1 MELHVTRWKRYG
13 HDRLYANLP
22 DGTAVGWVD
31 VTTGDIT
38 VLRAE
43 YRDDVIAV
51 LTRHLQNLAEP
62 VPPDRAPETQARPML
77 PPLTPADDLAV
88 NPPGRALRD
97 LLDESGPGLMERVV
111 SRLLRRTSKWD
122 RWRKGLA
129 GERRVGAELNRLGRH
144 GWRVLHS
151 IPLANKVDV
160 DHLLIGP
167 GGVFSINTKHHHKR
181 AVWVGDDSV
190 IVDHGKPAPYARKSR
205 AEAKRVGRMLERYC
219 DFPVPVEPVL
229 VFVGVTEL
237 KVVATQLDV
246 RVYQER
252 QVSALAPLS
261 GVLTADQVEQVY
273 SVARHRQAWNN
284 A

>member
-22 DGTAVGWVD
+22 DDTAVGWAD

-43 YRDDVIAV
+43 YRDDMIAV
-51 LTRHLQNLAEP
+51 LTKHLQGLTET
-62 VPPDRAPETQARPML
+62 VSSERAPEAQARPML
-77 PPLTPADDLAV
+77 PPLTLADDLAANV
-88 NPPGRALRD
+88 PGQSLRD
-97 LLDESGPGLMERVV
+97 LLAESGSGLMERVV
-111 SRLLRRTSKWD
+111 SRLLRRPSEWD
-122 RWRKGLA
+122 SWRKGLA
-129 GERRVGAELNRLGRH
+129 GERRVGVELNRLGRH
-144 GWRVLHS
+144 GWHVLHS
-151 IPLANKVDV
+151 VPLANKVDI

-190 IVDHGKPAPYARKSR
+190 KVDHGKPAPYARKSR
-205 AEAKRVGRMLERYC
+205 AEAKRVVRVLERYC
-219 DFPVPVEPVL
+219 AFPVPVEPVL

-237 KVVATQLDV
+237 KVVATQLSV

-273 SVARHRQAWNN
+273 SVARHRQAWNQ

>member
-22 DGTAVGWVD
+22 DGTAVGWAD

-43 YRDDVIAV
+43 HRDDVIAV
-51 LTRHLQNLAEP
+51 LTKHLQNLTEP
-62 VPPDRAPETQARPML
+62 VPSGRARESQARPVL
-77 PPLTPADDLAV
+77 PPLTPADDLAA
-88 NPPGRALRD
+88 NPPGQSLRD

-111 SRLLRRTSKWD
+111 SRLLGRPSEWD

-129 GERRVGAELNRLGRH
+129 GERRVGAELNRLGRQ
-144 GWRVLHS
+144 GWRALHS
-151 IPLANKVDV
+151 IPLANKVDI

-167 GGVFSINTKHHHKR
+167 GGVFNINTKHHDKR

-190 IVDHGKPAPYARKSR
+190 KVDHGKPAPYARKSR
-205 AEAKRVGRMLERYC
+205 AEAKRVARVLERYC
-219 DFPVPVEPVL
+219 DFPIRVEPVL

-273 SVARHRQAWNN
+273 SVARHRQAW
-284 A
+284 AQA